1 ALHWAAML
9 NQPDAVKLLITRG
22 APRNAVN
29 HAKETPLHVALK
41 EGNEETVEMLI
52 EENVDVNAK
61 NEDGKTALHV
71 ALSLRQVNLARRLLQ
86 SEKLDLDANVDAEG
100 NTPIHLAVK
109 EGLDG
114 FVEKLVARGFS
125 PDARNRA
132 GFTAEEL
139 REQQVKEAE
148 ETAERH
154 LAAKEER
161 ELRKRRQAEQ
171 EMNLSEVTRFCRN
184 YGLADSVAEILYK
197 KKFRYLDDAFF
208 DLSSAMLKKFGLSND
223 DREKLEQ

>member
-1 ALHWAAML
+1 MCDKKAADPVYVH
-9 NQPDAVKLLITRG
+9 NRG
-22 APRNAVN
+22 R
-29 HAKETPLHVALK
+29 
-41 EGNEETVEMLI
+41 MYFF
-52 EENVDVNAK
+52 
-61 NEDGKTALHV
+61 
-71 ALSLRQVNLARRLLQ
+71 LQ
-86 SEKLDLDANVDAEG
+86 
-100 NTPIHLAVK
+100 
-109 EGLDG
+109 GLDG

-223 DREKLEQ
+223 DREKLEQSPLARNWNHALRQEKLKERKS